1 MQQTLDKIIE
11 SCKKG
16 ELKGQ
21 EALYKM
27 FSEKMFG
34 VCRYYTKDYTEAEDV
49 LHEGFMKV
57 FKKAGQFQGKG
68 SFEGWMRRI
77 FINTAL
83 ERYRKQNILYT
94 VEDYEEFIEDTD
106 YQDAISDLTM
116 KDLFGIIQELPPR
129 YKMVFNL
136 YAIEGY
142 PHKDIAE
149 KLGISEGTSKSN
161 LARARAILQKKV
173 KTRLL
178 GRDKKL
184 SL

>member
-1 MQQTLDKIIE
+1 MQQPLEKILKDCR
-11 SCKKG
+11 SGKV
-16 ELKGQ
+16 KGQ
-21 EALYKM
+21 ESLYRM
-27 FSEKMFG
+27 FSDKMFG

-57 FKKAGQFQGKG
+57 FNKVSQFQGKG

-83 ERYRKQNILYT
+83 ERYRRQNILYT

-106 YQDAISDLTM
+106 YNDAISDLTM
-116 KDLFGIIQELPPR
+116 QDLHSIIQELPPK

-142 PHKDIAE
+142 QHKDIAE

-161 LARARAILQKKV
+161 LARARGILQKKV
-173 KTRLL
+173 KARFATT
-178 GRDKKL
+178 GKKVIL
-184 SL
+184 